1 MDQSALSAS
10 SLDLGTQTSNVSYMS
25 KSSRNKAKRAMF
37 ETDASDPDRLQQL
50 PLWVDAICINQD
62 DKKEKAKQVPNMHQ
76 IYSTAK
82 EVLLWLGTMPIP
94 PDFLKPWIDN
104 EKYSWIRFD
113 QEDCSMG
120 QELREDALERYAL
133 FLRSSQFPIQALSRQ
148 PSGSPRKQQLMHFA
162 TASEMFTFRHHL
174 WLDDMQPREGDRI
187 VKPNGREKGAFFMR
201 PRRDGTF
208 QLLGRLAASGTSL
221 LAPGKRIEV
230 TLI

>member
-1 MDQSALSAS
+1 MQSSPPTFPYEPLVDGSIR
-10 SLDLGTQTSNVSYMS
+10 LVSI
-25 KSSRNKAKRAMF
+25 KPGPW
-37 ETDASDPDRLQQL
+37 DPDVECELH
-50 PLWVDAICINQD
+50 V
-62 DKKEKAKQVPNMHQ
+62 EKLEEQGQEGHVRNRRIGPGQVATVAVAKQVPNMHQ